1 MKIPQ
6 TYAEYTQLYDI
17 WPDLARYRVIIMP
30 VRAGMNRRTG
40 KILIGWDHVVQS
52 IQTIFQTRYHE
63 RVLRRWVG
71 SFVPHLLGE
80 SAIRPVIT
88 RFFWA
93 IASCIE
99 LWEPNYRV
107 SRVRVEMRA
116 ELRSGEKYMEEAQE
130 HLMTSAEELRTGK
143 LTSSIEGV
151 YRPRAHL
158 GDTTPEARR
167 QIGWLQRGQ
176 NMWEPI

>member
-1 MKIPQ
+1 MKIPK
-6 TYAEYTQLYDI
+6 TYEEYTQLYDI

-71 SFVPHLLGE
+71 SFVPHILGE
-80 SAIRPVIT
+80 SAVPPVIT

-107 SRVRVEMRA
+107 SRVRVETRA
-116 ELRSGEKYMEEAQE
+116 SARRPGEGTSPETHM
-130 HLMTSAEELRTGK
+130 LTSAEELRTGR
-143 LTSSIEGV
+143 LTSSLEGV

-158 GDTTPEARR
+158 DDPTPEARR

>member
-1 MKIPQ
+1 MKIPK
-6 TYAEYTQLYDI
+6 TYAEYNQLFDI

-52 IQTIFQTRYHE
+52 IQTIFMTRYHE

-71 SFVPHLLGE
+71 SFVPHILGE
-80 SAIRPVIT
+80 SAVRPVIT

-107 SRVRVEMRA
+107 SRVRVETRSSL
-116 ELRSGEKYMEEAQE
+116 ELRGESSDREA
-130 HLMTSAEELRTGK
+130 HLLTSAEELRAGR
-143 LTSSIEGV
+143 LTTALEGV

-158 GDTTPEARR
+158 DDPTPEARR
-167 QIGWLQRGQ
+167 QVGWIQSGQ
-176 NMWEPI
+176 NLWELI

>member
-1 MKIPQ
+1 MKIPK

-52 IQTIFQTRYHE
+52 IQTIFLTRYHE

-71 SFVPHLLGE
+71 SFVPHILGE
-80 SAIRPVIT
+80 SAVPPVIT

-99 LWEPNYRV
+99 LWEPNYRI
-107 SRVRVEMRA
+107 SRVRVETRPDNS
-116 ELRSGEKYMEEAQE
+116 L
-130 HLMTSAEELRTGK
+130 LTSAEELRTG
-143 LTSSIEGV
+143 LLQTQIEGA

-158 GDTTPEARR
+158 DDPTPESRR
-167 QIGWLQRGQ
+167 QVGLIYQGR
-176 NMWEPI
+176 NMWEQA